1 MRLRTLCILVFS
13 FMLVACSSTEKTAQP
28 ESTTSQEPHVR
39 QESIQN
45 DDEVSA
51 RQTIADA
58 KVIGGNSEV
67 SACEVVATILEVYD
81 ELEADPSN
89 LCGQYPCFALIRID
103 QVVKMGQL
111 CSPAIVPG
119 ANLKAFFKITL
130 SKTDNIFPDMKQ
142 HFPGLE
148 KYDTFGASFMTT
160 GDTEYKYHV
169 VINAYTKAE

>member
-1 MRLRTLCILVFS
+1 MCLRTLCFLLFS
-13 FMLVACSSTEKTAQP
+13 IILVACSSTEKTAKP
-28 ESTTSQEPHVR
+28 EAAVSQAPRVQ
-39 QESIQN
+39 QESVQ
-45 DDEVSA
+45 DEEHVSSV
-51 RQTIADA
+51 QTIADA